1 MFAVMRCV
9 SRHFAAR
16 IICHSLV
23 RVPMIILLGIT
34 QPGARRRWWQFGL
47 ASLLLAV
54 TLAAVA
60 IAIVR
65 NAAM

>member
-1 MFAVMRCV
+1 
-9 SRHFAAR
+9 
-16 IICHSLV
+16 
-23 RVPMIILLGIT
+23 MIILLGIT